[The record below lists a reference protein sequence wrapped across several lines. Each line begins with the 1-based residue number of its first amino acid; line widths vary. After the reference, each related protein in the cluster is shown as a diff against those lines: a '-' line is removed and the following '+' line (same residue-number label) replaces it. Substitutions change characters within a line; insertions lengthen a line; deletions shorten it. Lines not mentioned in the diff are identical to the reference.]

1 MYCPN
6 CGKPVQDGTRYCPN
20 CGAPLNGAPAPDPA
34 PSGYVPQP
42 PQPAAKKSGI
52 PKAVSAIIGIVAGV
66 TAFMLVRYVVIPE
79 VFSGDSG
86 TSSVVSEM
94 EERGTSSV
102 VSETEDSAVSKE
114 ESSAFSAVS
123 SSDPAESGEA
133 SSSGS
138 FRSEYY
144 QIFYDQGI
152 VHFPDDFPN
161 LDDAAFVV
169 ADDEIGMV
177 HCMEF
182 GYSGDIV
189 MAMTE
194 TAYFPLEGYT
204 EEERARLIKGM
215 RESYAEYDGYD
226 FCTVNGWETD
236 SYYAIKLEYSD
247 LNKPENRKKVI
258 EWGMLEENAAYIS
271 LDKTEKTLLSQGYVK
286 E

>member
-6 CGKPVQDGTRYCPN
+6 CGKPVQDETHFCPN
-20 CGAPLNGAPAPDPA
+20 CGAPVNSSSGFGQTLQAAP
-34 PSGYVPQP
+34 P
-42 PQPAAKKSGI
+42 PVRKSPI
-52 PKAVSAIIGIVAGV
+52 PKVVSAIIAIVAGV

-161 LDDAAFVV
+161 LDDAAFAIV
-169 ADDEIGMV
+169 DKQTGLV

-182 GYSGDIV
+182 GYAGDIV

-215 RESYAEYDGYD
+215 WESYAEYDGYD

>member
-1 MYCPN
+1 M
-6 CGKPVQDGTRYCPN
+6 QDETHFCPN
-20 CGAPLNGAPAPDPA
+20 CGAAVNAAPGFGQTLQAAP
-34 PSGYVPQP
+34 P
-42 PQPAAKKSGI
+42 PVRKSPI
-52 PKAVSAIIGIVAGV
+52 PKVVSAVIAAVVGV

-86 TSSVVSEM
+86 TSSVVSE
-94 EERGTSSV
+94 
-102 VSETEDSAVSKE
+102 TEDSAVSKE
-114 ESSAFSAVS
+114 ESSAS
-123 SSDPAESGEA
+123 SEDKTQNSNRE
-133 SSSGS
+133 
-138 FRSEYY
+138 EYNRV
-144 QIFYDQGI
+144 FWNRHI
-152 VHFPDDFPN
+152 VHSSALFPN
-161 LDDAAFVV
+161 LDDAAFAIV
-169 ADDEIGMV
+169 DKQTGLV

-182 GYSGDIV
+182 GYAGDIV

-226 FCTVNGWETD
+226 FCTINSWETD
-236 SYYAIKLEYSD
+236 SYYAVQLEYTGM
-247 LNKPENRKKVI
+247 NQPENRKKMI

>member
-6 CGKPVQDGTRYCPN
+6 CGKPVQDETHFCPN
-20 CGAPLNGAPAPDPA
+20 CGAPVNSSSGFGQTLQAAP
-34 PSGYVPQP
+34 P
-42 PQPAAKKSGI
+42 PVRKSPI
-52 PKAVSAIIGIVAGV
+52 PKVVSAIIGIVAGV

-86 TSSVVSEM
+86 TSSVVSET
-94 EERGTSSV
+94 EDSV
-102 VSETEDSAVSKE
+102 VSKEDS
-114 ESSAFSAVS
+114 SASSAVS
-123 SSDPAESGEA
+123 SSAPAESGEA

-236 SYYAIKLEYSD
+236 SYYAVRLEYSD
-247 LNKPENRKKVI
+247 LDKPETQQKMI
-258 EWGMLEENAAYIS
+258 E
-271 LDKTEKTLLSQGYVK
+271 
-286 E
+286 

>member
-6 CGKPVQDGTRYCPN
+6 CGKPVQDETHFCPN
-20 CGAPLNGAPAPDPA
+20 CGAPVNSSSGFGQTLQAAP
-34 PSGYVPQP
+34 P
-42 PQPAAKKSGI
+42 PVKKSPI
-52 PKAVSAIIGIVAGV
+52 PKVVSAIIAIVAGV

-94 EERGTSSV
+94 EDQE
-102 VSETEDSAVSKE
+102 ETEDSAVSEE
-114 ESSAFSAVS
+114 ESSAS
-123 SSDPAESGEA
+123 SEDKTQNSNRE
-133 SSSGS
+133 
-138 FRSEYY
+138 EYNRV
-144 QIFYDQGI
+144 FWNRHI
-152 VHFPDDFPN
+152 VHSSALFPN

-204 EEERARLIKGM
+204 EEERVRLIKGM
-215 RESYAEYDGYD
+215 RESYAKYGGYD
-226 FCTVNGWETD
+226 FCTVNSWETD
-236 SYYAIKLEYSD
+236 SYYAVQLEYSD
-247 LNKPENRKKVI
+247 LDKPETQQKMI
-258 EWGMLEENAAYIS
+258 EWGMLEENAEYVS
-271 LDKTEKTLLSQGYVK
+271 MEKTEENLLSQGYVK

>member
-6 CGKPVQDGTRYCPN
+6 CGKPVQNGTRYCPN

-34 PSGYVPQP
+34 PSGYAPQP

-52 PKAVSAIIGIVAGV
+52 PKVVSAVIAAVVGV

-86 TSSVVSEM
+86 TSSVVSE
-94 EERGTSSV
+94 
-102 VSETEDSAVSKE
+102 TEDSAISKE

-161 LDDAAFVV
+161 LDDAAFAIV
-169 ADDEIGMV
+169 DKQTGLV

-182 GYSGDIV
+182 GYAGDIV

-226 FCTVNGWETD
+226 FCTINSWETD
-236 SYYAIKLEYSD
+236 SYYAVQLEYTGM
-247 LNKPENRKKVI
+247 NQPENRKKVI

>member
-1 MYCPN
+1 MYCSN
-6 CGKPVQDGTRYCPN
+6 CGKPVQNGTRYCPN
-20 CGAPLNGAPAPDPA
+20 CGAPLNGAPASDSS

-52 PKAVSAIIGIVAGV
+52 PKVVSAIIGIVAGV

-102 VSETEDSAVSKE
+102 VSETEDSAVSEE
-114 ESSAFSAVS
+114 ESSAS
-123 SSDPAESGEA
+123 SEDKTQNSNRE
-133 SSSGS
+133 
-138 FRSEYY
+138 EYNRV
-144 QIFYDQGI
+144 FWNRHI
-152 VHFPDDFPN
+152 VHSSALFPN
-161 LDDAAFVV
+161 LDDAAFAIV
-169 ADDEIGMV
+169 DKQTGLV

-204 EEERARLIKGM
+204 EEERVRLIKGM

-226 FCTVNGWETD
+226 FCTINSWETD
-236 SYYAIKLEYSD
+236 SYYAVQLEYTD

-258 EWGMLEENAAYIS
+258 EWGMLEENAAYVS

-286 E
+286 K

>member
-6 CGKPVQDGTRYCPN
+6 CGKPVQDETHFCPN

-86 TSSVVSEM
+86 TSSVVSET
-94 EERGTSSV
+94 EDQE
-102 VSETEDSAVSKE
+102 ETEDSAVSEE
-114 ESSAFSAVS
+114 ESSAS
-123 SSDPAESGEA
+123 SEDKTQNSNRE
-133 SSSGS
+133 
-138 FRSEYY
+138 EYNRV
-144 QIFYDQGI
+144 FWNRHI
-152 VHFPDDFPN
+152 VHSSALFPN

-204 EEERARLIKGM
+204 EEERVRLIKGM

-226 FCTVNGWETD
+226 FCTINSWETD
-236 SYYAIKLEYSD
+236 SYYAVQLEYTD

-258 EWGMLEENAAYIS
+258 EWGMLEENAAYVS

-286 E
+286 K